1 MGDKPPPEEEE
12 EESASA
18 TDEEAGRIGGAGASL
33 ADGTDGTRVADGEMG
48 KEKEMEKKEL

>member
-18 TDEEAGRIGGAGASL
+18 TDEEAGRIGVTGASL
-33 ADGTDGTRVADGEMG
+33 TDGTDGTRTADGEMG
-48 KEKEMEKKEL
+48 KEKEKEKQEL